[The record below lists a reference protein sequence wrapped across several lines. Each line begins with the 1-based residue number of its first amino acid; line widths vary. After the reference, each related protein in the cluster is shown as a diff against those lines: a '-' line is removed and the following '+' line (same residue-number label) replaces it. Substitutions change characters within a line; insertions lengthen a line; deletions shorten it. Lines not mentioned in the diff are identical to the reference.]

1 MPMTSL
7 GKKARWPREMREEL
21 NVRLHNGEVGRQ
33 FKAEF
38 PSLRAKRVLKSDWK
52 PPRKPRGRS
61 APKARLHCAQNVAGE
76 AGDLAGAPI
85 KPDQAGSNRGSGQ
98 WPVASGWWPV
108 VGGQRRWGRLFGQTQ
123 SNPVKPVKPSQT
135 CQSRGSWRL

>member
-61 APKARLHCAQNVAGE
+61 EAKVRVARPHPNSLPQERGLTDAEPGE
-76 AGDLAGAPI
+76 SNQI
-85 KPDQAGSNRGSGQ
+85 KPNQT
-98 WPVASGWWPV
+98 GW
-108 VGGQRRWGRLFGQTQ
+108 RRRLNAEG
-123 SNPVKPVKPSQT
+123 
-135 CQSRGSWRL
+135 